1 MSGRM
6 YLIDKMT
13 YKKRK
18 IIFDLD
24 ETLYA
29 DTSLRQRREQA
40 ILDFL
45 GEKKKKY
52 LEFRKSNAT
61 IASLNKLG
69 ISKKVFYN
77 IIEKVEINLKQDKKL
92 RKILEKLGERFEL
105 IVLSNVSKNL
115 VKKTLKKIGI
125 IDFIDNYY
133 GADCFKQQKPH
144 ASCFFMVKKGDICVG
159 NSYEKDLK
167 VPGGMGAITILIGK
181 KDKRPDFCTKN
192 IYEIKGIILGM
203 ERVLYPK

>member
-1 MSGRM
+1 MSGGM
-6 YLIDKMT
+6 HLTD
-13 YKKRK
+13 KKRK

-45 GEKKKKY
+45 GDKKKKY
-52 LEFRKSNAT
+52 LELRQSMAT

-69 ISKKVFYN
+69 ISKEVFYS
-77 IIEKVEINLKQDKKL
+77 IIEKVEINLKHDKKL

-115 VKKTLKKIGI
+115 VRKTLEKIGI
-125 IDFIDNYY
+125 IDLIDDYY

-144 ASCFFMVKKGDICVG
+144 AGCFSMVKRGDICIG
-159 NSYEKDLK
+159 NNYEKDLE
-167 VPGGMGAITILIGK
+167 VPGSMGAITILVGK
-181 KDKRPDFCTKN
+181 KDKRPDFCAKN
-192 IYEIKGIILGM
+192 IYKIERIISEM
-203 ERVLYPK
+203 ERVLYPKTLYF